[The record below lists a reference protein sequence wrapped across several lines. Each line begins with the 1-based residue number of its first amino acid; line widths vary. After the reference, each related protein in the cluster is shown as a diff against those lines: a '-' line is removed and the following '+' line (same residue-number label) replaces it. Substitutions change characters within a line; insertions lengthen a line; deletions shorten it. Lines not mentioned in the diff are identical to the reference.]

1 MVKSEIEE
9 CLGNI
14 NLPKNEILFLHVRL
28 KGISDYMSYTD
39 LSKQIIE
46 VLNDLYTPKTILV
59 PTFTYSFTKTGIYDI
74 KNSASE
80 VGRFSEEIR
89 KQFDPSHRTRN
100 PVFNVIDT
108 NKYLSKFQ
116 LKEESAFSKD
126 SMFCLIH
133 ELGHVI
139 VNINIDGLFG
149 TYLHF
154 LEYYHNVPY
163 RYNKSFLG
171 KKILSNQKMENVDYQ
186 YYVRDLDKDTAWDR
200 EKIKS
205 TLLEEGGLENYKFE
219 DFEVRWSH
227 SKQIDRIIGQKLDEN
242 KNFLII

>member
-1 MVKSEIEE
+1 
-9 CLGNI
+9 
-14 NLPKNEILFLHVRL
+14 
-28 KGISDYMSYTD
+28 
-39 LSKQIIE
+39 
-46 VLNDLYTPKTILV
+46 
-59 PTFTYSFTKTGIYDI
+59 
-74 KNSASE
+74 
-80 VGRFSEEIR
+80 
-89 KQFDPSHRTRN
+89 
-100 PVFNVIDT
+100 
-108 NKYLSKFQ
+108 
-116 LKEESAFSKD
+116 
-126 SMFCLIH
+126 MFCLIH